1 MTTFV
6 AHVASDDACDLPS
19 SYKLRFPSRT
29 TKCRGRTLYRSQEA
43 SDYACILELD
53 PAVVHWCCFTQPI
66 LNDSPARKPRHRFVD
81 FAVRTTEEHTLL
93 IEVARSMPA
102 TTTWLTRA
110 AERLGYRYH
119 RVSIF
124 DLNPVRIQ
132 NARDLVR
139 YAGWQATLGDRIRI
153 LAALEEAGS
162 LTLAEC
168 LGGVREGR
176 PMASIASMIL
186 MGLLEVDLDEA
197 PLGPDTA
204 VRAVRS

>member
-6 AHVASDDACDLPS
+6 AHAAGDDACNLPS
-19 SYKLRFPSRT
+19 LYKSRFPSST

-43 SDYACILELD
+43 SDYACILEVD
-53 PAVVHWCCFTQPI
+53 PTVVHWRCVTQPI
-66 LNDSPARKPRHRFVD
+66 INDSPARKPRHRFVD
-81 FAVRTTEEHTLL
+81 FAVRTADEHTLL
-93 IEVARSMPA
+93 VEISRGTPSSAP
-102 TTTWLTRA
+102 WLPVV
-110 AERLGYRYH
+110 AERLGYRYQP
-119 RVSIF
+119 VSIF

-153 LAALEEAGS
+153 LAGLEEAGS
-162 LTLAEC
+162 LTLSEC
-168 LGGVREGR
+168 LGAVRESR

-197 PLGPDTA
+197 LLGPDTT
-204 VRAVRS
+204 VRAARS